1 MPSGK
6 PKDKKLAELRR
17 EITELTKQ
25 VKKEKDP
32 KAKAFREEQLKRAQA
47 ALAKYLQDK
56 PKE

>member
-1 MPSGK
+1 MPQGK

-25 VKKEKDP
+25 IKKEKDP
-32 KAKAFREEQLKRAQA
+32 NAKSFREEQLKRAQA
-47 ALAKYLQDK
+47 ALAKHLQDR

>member
-1 MPSGK
+1 MPSGR

-25 VKKEKDP
+25 VGKEKDP
-32 KAKAFREEQLKRAQA
+32 KAKQFRQQQLARAQA